1 MEGIKRILGDNL
13 AIPPGMDGDL
23 TPADADAVAAYVW
36 ALGRR
41 G

>member
-1 MEGIKRILGDNL
+1 VEGIKRILGHNL
-13 AIPPGMDGDL
+13 AIAPGMDGDL
-23 TPADADAVAAYVW
+23 TPADAVAAYVW